1 MLTSAK
7 GLGGGFPVGAMMVKE
22 EYAALGPGNHG
33 STFGGNP
40 LAMAAVKAVLGVIN
54 DPAFLEEVRFK
65 GTVLKNALIKLAEA
79 VPGAEVRGEGLLL
92 GLDLGDTDLAREVFE
107 YCLDRRSSR
116 QSGGRN
122 DDPHGAAAHR
132 QQNGGASGA
141 RYLSR
146 RRLRIDRGERTRG
159 GGSMSVVIPDLQNP
173 PPPPSPLSGRD
184 CLTLAEFSPEEISLI
199 LDEAIRIKALEKG
212 RIPYRP
218 LRGRTLA
225 MVFQKPSNRTR
236 VSFEVG
242 MYQLGGHALHLSPEE
257 IQIGKRETPSD
268 TGRVLA
274 RYIDA
279 IMVRTFDHGDLEE
292 LAGAADVPVVNGLSD
307 AHHPCQALADLMT
320 VREELGALEGTE
332 IAYVGDGNNVAHSLA
347 IACALTGTRLTIAH
361 PEGHGPDAEIVD
373 LADSLGAAPRLTGDP
388 AEAVR
393 GAGVVYTDVWASMGQ
408 EAEAKERK
416 QEFAPYQ
423 VDEGLMDLAAED
435 AIFLHCLPA
444 HRGEEVTAEVID
456 GPRSRV
462 FDQAENRLHAQK
474 ALLYLLMG

>member
-1 MLTSAK
+1 M
-7 GLGGGFPVGAMMVKE
+7 
-22 EYAALGPGNHG
+22 N
-33 STFGGNP
+33 
-40 LAMAAVKAVLGVIN
+40 
-54 DPAFLEEVRFK
+54 
-65 GTVLKNALIKLAEA
+65 
-79 VPGAEVRGEGLLL
+79 
-92 GLDLGDTDLAREVFE
+92 
-107 YCLDRRSSR
+107 
-116 QSGGRN
+116 
-122 DDPHGAAAHR
+122 
-132 QQNGGASGA
+132 
-141 RYLSR
+141 
-146 RRLRIDRGERTRG
+146 
-159 GGSMSVVIPDLQNP
+159 VVIPDLQNSP
-173 PPPPSPLSGRD
+173 PTPSPLSGRD
-184 CLTLAEFSPEEISLI
+184 CLTLAEFSSEDIALI
-199 LDEAIRIKALEKG
+199 LDEAIRIKALQKS

-320 VREELGALEGTE
+320 VREELGTLEGTE

-347 IACALTGTRLTIAH
+347 IACALTGTELTIAH
-361 PEGHGPDAEIVD
+361 PEGRGPDAEVVE
-373 LADSLGAAPRLTGDP
+373 LAASLGAAPHLTEDP

-393 GAGVVYTDVWASMGQ
+393 NANAVYTDVWASMGQ
-408 EAEAKERK
+408 EAEAEERK
-416 QEFAPYQ
+416 EQFAPYQ
-423 VDEGLMDLAAED
+423 VDEALMNLAAED

-456 GPRSRV
+456 GSQSRV